1 MSLVGLEL
9 DNGGVAV
16 KFLQTAFETKGALHQ
31 QEGRY
36 PPRSPIPPYHRHPK
50 QDERFKVLEGALK
63 FHVDGVDRIVK
74 AGEEIDI
81 TKGSYHWVNN
91 PHDEPAIVIW
101 ETRPAL
107 RTAEFFHAMSRASG
121 GRARPGL
128 ADAAAI
134 LREYGDVFE
143 LAKPPVFLQRIVFGC
158 LAPFGKVPPPKLYY

>member
-16 KFLQTAFETKGALHQ
+16 KFLQTAFETKAAIHK
-31 QEGRY
+31 QEGRS
-36 PPRSPIPPYHRHPK
+36 PPRSPLPPYHRPPK

-81 TKGSYHWVNN
+81 TKGSYRWVNN

-121 GRARPGL
+121 GRPRPGL